1 MLIAFDSLHNTESM
15 GTSQFSREQRYNEI
29 RFKFCK
35 FAGGKRKFAGDQQE
49 KTHGREK
56 QRHHLESAPPSPFLF
71 IPAPPLELS
80 LSWPFSGPG
89 SCHISLMP
97 WGSWVHRA
105 ESHVTSGRASMSLEM
120 QLATQFL

>member
-56 QRHHLESAPPSPFLF
+56 QRHHLESAPPPPFLF

-80 LSWPFSGPG
+80 LDQGLVISH
-89 SCHISLMP
+89 SCHGDLGFI
-97 WGSWVHRA
+97 GQRA
-105 ESHVTSGRASMSLEM
+105 M
-120 QLATQFL
+120 

>member
-56 QRHHLESAPPSPFLF
+56 QRHHLESAPPPHFYSYQHRPLSFLC
-71 IPAPPLELS
+71 LGLS
-80 LSWPFSGPG
+80 LDQGLVISH
-89 SCHISLMP
+89 SCHGDLGFI
-97 WGSWVHRA
+97 GQRA
-105 ESHVTSGRASMSLEM
+105 M
-120 QLATQFL
+120 